1 MNRIAIIFIVIG
13 IGVALFATLLVMR
26 GTEQA
31 NLASQKIKLAGGQIS
46 MFQYCSHIGKAAID
60 DPNWQEFNM
69 LYSPQK

>member
-31 NLASQKIKLAGGQIS
+31 NLASQK
-46 MFQYCSHIGKAAID
+46 
-60 DPNWQEFNM
+60 N
-69 LYSPQK
+69 